1 MSTPGSLRSRTGVG
15 PLVRHWRQVRH
26 LSQLDLAVT
35 SGVSQR
41 HLSFVETGKSRP
53 SRQLLLHLAHVLDVP
68 LRDRNALLQAGG
80 FAAVYPQSGWDD
92 DQVRPAREAIEFLL
106 RRHEPYPA
114 VVLDRH
120 WTLVSAN
127 GAAGRMIER
136 FGTPAG
142 LASARGN
149 AMRLFVHP
157 DGLRHS
163 IVNWDEVGGH
173 LADRI
178 RREAASYPDD
188 PELQDL
194 ADELLAVIGDVPH
207 AAADATLPLTIE
219 TEMRAGDL
227 EVSTISMLATVG
239 GALDVTLSELV
250 VELFFPADPASA
262 ATLEALAAP

>member
-1 MSTPGSLRSRTGVG
+1 MTNPSSLRSRTAVG
-15 PLVRHWRQVRH
+15 PLLRHWRQVRH

-41 HLSFVETGKSRP
+41 HLSFVETGKARP
-53 SRQLLLHLAHVLDVP
+53 SRQLLMHLAHVLDVP

-92 DQVRPAREAIEFLL
+92 EQVRPAREAIEFLL

-127 GAAGRMIER
+127 PAAGRMIEL

-142 LASARGN
+142 LEVARGN

-157 DGLRHS
+157 DGLRTS
-163 IVNWDEVGGH
+163 IVNWEEVGGH

-178 RREAASYPDD
+178 RREAATYPDD
-188 PELQDL
+188 TELQAL
-194 ADELLAVIGDVPH
+194 ADELLETIGEVPQ
-207 AAADATLPLTIE
+207 APPDATLPMTIE
-219 TEMRAGDL
+219 TEMRAGGHA
-227 EVSTISMLATVG
+227 VSTISMLATVG

-262 ATLEALAAP
+262 ATLEALAVG